1 MLISKNTD
9 QAYYQREEI
18 ANAIAMARKAETE
31 HRVVPVYVDTDG
43 EEEVDT
49 PYGLRLK
56 HSVKLSKVGGVDGL
70 ARKLLELLDQVKAL
84 ASPKTD
90 INTLPE
96 KDLGALFV
104 LQQVPQGVP
113 AGVLCE
119 AVGIDDARLCR

>member
-1 MLISKNTD
+1 
-9 QAYYQREEI
+9 
-18 ANAIAMARKAETE
+18 MARKAETA

-56 HSVKLSKVGGVDGL
+56 HGVKMSKVGGVEGL

-84 ASPKTD
+84 AAPKAD

-96 KDLGALFV
+96 KDLGGLFV
-104 LQQVPQGVP
+104 TSQ
-113 AGVLCE
+113 
-119 AVGIDDARLCR
+119 